1 MSITAI
7 KGARGQEQ
15 AFCTCEDCGGE
26 VTVSARHGDNRGWK
40 AAGRAN
46 LTLHSEAAVIESLKK
61 LGWSHVK
68 NRLRC
73 DKCTENRKDKPM
85 TPTKTR
91 EAAKPTATAP
101 RQPTAEMEVDIIVT
115 LSAVYDRKAKRYS
128 GAETDA
134 TVADVIGNGC
144 MPGWVAAIRAEKFGP
159 AGNEEAEAI
168 RAEIERI
175 GNEAAKRLDEL
186 AEQLG
191 KLSARLDALYRSEDK
206 RVRA

>member
-40 AAGRAN
+40 TAGRAN
-46 LTLHSEAAVIESLKK
+46 LTLHSEAAVIESLRK

-73 DKCTENRKDKPM
+73 DKCTEKREDKPV
-85 TPTKTR
+85 TQTKTR
-91 EAAKPTATAP
+91 EAAKPAAP
-101 RQPTAEMEVDIIVT
+101 REMTQEMRLDVMEA
-115 LSAVYDRKAKRYS
+115 LFAAYDRKAKRYI
-128 GAETDA
+128 GAETDKS
-134 TVADVIGNGC
+134 VAEAVGGGC
-144 MPGWVAAIRAEKFGP
+144 MPGWVAQVRSENFGP

-168 RAEIERI
+168 RSEIERI

-186 AEQLG
+186 ADQLA